1 MISKVKLKLVQL
13 IYELALNDDSVLDKE
28 LYAREYLSEN
38 DDLIQSL
45 FDIISSTN
53 IEVGLEG

>member
-1 MISKVKLKLVQL
+1 MKLKLVQL

-45 FDIISSTN
+45 FDIISSTD
-53 IEVGLEG
+53 IEVSLEG